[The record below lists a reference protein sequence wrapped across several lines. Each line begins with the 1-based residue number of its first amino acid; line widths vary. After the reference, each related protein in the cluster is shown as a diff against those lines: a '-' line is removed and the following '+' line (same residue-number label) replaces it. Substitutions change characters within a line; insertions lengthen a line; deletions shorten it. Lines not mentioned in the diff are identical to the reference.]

1 MQQLAAEGQ
10 WQGNYGVTWA
20 QSVCR
25 RPPSWKGVFPLISP
39 TQGEAPSANGRL
51 KFITGVSA
59 ASMLQWIA
67 CCKKV
72 LTGAA
77 GHQRVMKRKGN
88 SWRTQTERSTGEKT
102 ENWSSAGVEQ
112 NCSHCSVAS
121 GCVSISHICLCV
133 ALVEEKAC
141 VWELRTLKCMKFS
154 HADWLD
160 HCSLWQLLKWKPSW
174 NRYLSQMIMWTIQKI
189 MIRLR
194 HVDKTTITVR
204 IHFMFLFSWQAVPW
218 QEWMS
223 ESSEHVAV

>member
-67 CCKKV
+67 GCKKV

-88 SWRTQTERSTGEKT
+88 SWRTQTEWSTGEKT
-102 ENWSSAGVEQ
+102 ENWSSAGGEQ
-112 NCSHCSVAS
+112 NCIHCCVAS
-121 GCVSISHICLCV
+121 GCACTSNICLCG
-133 ALVEEKAC
+133 AFIEEKAC
-141 VWELRTLKCMKFS
+141 DWELRTLKSMKFS
-154 HADWLD
+154 HADWMD
-160 HCSLWQLLKWKPSW
+160 HCSLWQLLK
-174 NRYLSQMIMWTIQKI
+174 R
-189 MIRLR
+189 
-194 HVDKTTITVR
+194 KTS
-204 IHFMFLFSWQAVPW
+204 LK
-218 QEWMS
+218 
-223 ESSEHVAV
+223 

>member
-25 RPPSWKGVFPLISP
+25 RPPSWKGVFPLISR
-39 TQGEAPSANGRL
+39 TQGEAPIANGRL

-88 SWRTQTERSTGEKT
+88 SWTTQTEQSTREKT
-102 ENWSSAGVEQ
+102 ENRSSGGEDQ
-112 NCSHCSVAS
+112 NCSFCSLRVCM
-121 GCVSISHICLCV
+121 CVSVCKRHICLCV
-133 ALVEEKAC
+133 AFSEENAC
-141 VWELRTLKCMKFS
+141 IWVLGIPKCKKFS
-154 HADWLD
+154 PLIDW
-160 HCSLWQLLKWKPSW
+160 
-174 NRYLSQMIMWTIQKI
+174 
-189 MIRLR
+189 
-194 HVDKTTITVR
+194 ITNASGNYWSDNLHEKD
-204 IHFMFLFSWQAVPW
+204 I
-218 QEWMS
+218 
-223 ESSEHVAV
+223 